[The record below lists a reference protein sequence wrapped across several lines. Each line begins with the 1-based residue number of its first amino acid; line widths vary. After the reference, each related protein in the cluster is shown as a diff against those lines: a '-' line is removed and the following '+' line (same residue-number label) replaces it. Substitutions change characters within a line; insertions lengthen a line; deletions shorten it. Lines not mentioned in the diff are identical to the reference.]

1 MASHNQHFVPRCYL
15 KPFTLG
21 GDGFAINLYNIDR
34 HTSIEAAPVRGQCS
48 RSYFYGKDLRL
59 EKLFQQSKSLYADTI
74 RRVSVPGYAIEEQD
88 KIVLRHFC
96 LLQFSR
102 TEAAAERTALVQSDL
117 ADIAFNGNVPK
128 DLRASVKA
136 VVQMS
141 MRTFAET
148 AHEIN
153 DLKVVLVRNMTDD
166 EIITSD
172 NPAILTNRWH
182 LQNDMAK
189 HKSYGIGNSGALFF
203 LPITTKIICVIYD
216 GDVYSMPHDYGWID
230 VHKTS
235 DIALFN
241 QHQVLDCAANIYFC
255 DWSQATKIDE
265 LCANVEF
272 LRPTVRH
279 EIITSVLEQEDNWG
293 QKFRVVDRKDIG
305 KYIEN
310 HSEILLHV
318 KGNRP
323 RPGHWPSVIKWREKK
338 RVYSNGSGVGFVRRS
353 QVEEGRGYKNIY

>member
-1 MASHNQHFVPRCYL
+1 MVLQ
-15 KPFTLG
+15 
-21 GDGFAINLYNIDR
+21 INLYNIDR

-59 EKLFQQSKSLYADTI
+59 EKLFQQSESLYADTI
-74 RRVSVPGYAIEEQD
+74 RKVSVPGYAIEEQD

-172 NPAILTNRWH
+172 NPAILTNS
-182 LQNDMAK
+182 MA
-189 HKSYGIGNSGALFF
+189 
-203 LPITTKIICVIYD
+203 PTKRHGETQKLRHRQLWRTIF
-216 GDVYSMPHDYGWID
+216 S
-230 VHKTS
+230 
-235 DIALFN
+235 
-241 QHQVLDCAANIYFC
+241 ANY
-255 DWSQATKIDE
+255 
-265 LCANVEF
+265 
-272 LRPTVRH
+272 H
-279 EIITSVLEQEDNWG
+279 EDNLC
-293 QKFRVVDRKDIG
+293 
-305 KYIEN
+305 N
-310 HSEILLHV
+310 L
-318 KGNRP
+318 
-323 RPGHWPSVIKWREKK
+323 
-338 RVYSNGSGVGFVRRS
+338 
-353 QVEEGRGYKNIY
+353 

>member
-1 MASHNQHFVPRCYL
+1 ML
-15 KPFTLG
+15 KELFLRKRLAAGEIIP
-21 GDGFAINLYNIDR
+21 AI
-34 HTSIEAAPVRGQCS
+34 
-48 RSYFYGKDLRL
+48 RSPSMQIPY
-59 EKLFQQSKSLYADTI
+59 EE
-74 RRVSVPGYAIEEQD
+74 VSVPGYAIEEQD

-203 LPITTKIICVIYD
+203 CQLP
-216 GDVYSMPHDYGWID
+216 
-230 VHKTS
+230 
-235 DIALFN
+235 
-241 QHQVLDCAANIYFC
+241 
-255 DWSQATKIDE
+255 
-265 LCANVEF
+265 
-272 LRPTVRH
+272 
-279 EIITSVLEQEDNWG
+279 
-293 QKFRVVDRKDIG
+293 
-305 KYIEN
+305 
-310 HSEILLHV
+310 
-318 KGNRP
+318 
-323 RPGHWPSVIKWREKK
+323 
-338 RVYSNGSGVGFVRRS
+338 RR
-353 QVEEGRGYKNIY
+353 